1 MRLRRVPDIVPAAFA
16 NDSVE
21 PSRVQCA
28 MRMLALGS
36 GIDKS
41 LNLNVFLNL
50 VLDASNNYKGLRKV
64 PIRFVDKIRVTG
76 KSTKTN

>member
-1 MRLRRVPDIVPAAFA
+1 MRLGIEPGPEVRLRRVPDVVPAAFA
-16 NDSVE
+16 GDSKE
-21 PSRVQCA
+21 PSRVQNA

-50 VLDASNNYKGLRKV
+50 VLDASNNYKGLK
-64 PIRFVDKIRVTG
+64 KG
-76 KSTKTN
+76 A